1 MKGIGGTSLRG
12 LSLIEVLVA
21 LLVLGIGVMGYAALQ
36 LKAVRMTED
45 TYARSQ
51 AMAIAQD
58 MMERIRA
65 NVDALSN
72 YTGANWTSAGASAPA
87 ITCTVTHN
95 VDTATPCTPAQIAD
109 NDVYQSVRMASS
121 MLPTGKIAV
130 TPCDKLTCVVVA
142 WNLTTASLWNSG
154 TGTGC
159 NQAEIS
165 NGQRGTNADCV
176 IVEFIP

>member
-65 NVDALSN
+65 NVDALTD
-72 YTGANWTSAGASAPA
+72 YTGADWAAAASPY
-87 ITCTVTHN
+87 TDVCTVTSG
-95 VDTATPCTPAQIAD
+95 VDTATPCTPAQVAAD
-109 NDVYQSVRMASS
+109 DVHESARMASS
-121 MLPTGKIAV
+121 MLPAGKIAV

-142 WNLTTASLWNSG
+142 WNQTTASLWNSS

-159 NQAEIS
+159 NQTEIS